1 MSSEVKPRLR
11 GTDINKKLK
20 MKINARRPQIASNVA
35 PLNPWYIAGFTDG
48 EGSWGVTIS
57 KNLRETGYTVL
68 PKFTIGLHACDIALL
83 ERIAAQFGV
92 GGIYVGSNNLVR
104 WQVSSVRDLVNVIIP
119 FFEKYPLVSQKRADF
134 ELFKQIVELINNKEH
149 LTPAGLQ
156 KIVNLKASLNLG
168 NSGELKAL
176 FPNTIPVA
184 RPLVKFTGIPNPHW
198 LSGFTDA
205 DGCFYV
211 STYASPKSKLGMAV
225 QLVFVV
231 TQHVRDQKLLE
242 GLIDYIGCGRYSK
255 RKEAGDFK
263 VLSIADINK
272 KIIPF
277 FSEYQL
283 QGVKSH
289 NLADFR
295 SVARFQIMEAKG
307 HLTTEGLEQ
316 IQAIKMGMNKGRV
329 S

>member
-1 MSSEVKPRLR
+1 
-11 GTDINKKLK
+11 
-20 MKINARRPQIASNVA
+20 
-35 PLNPWYIAGFTDG
+35 
-48 EGSWGVTIS
+48 
-57 KNLRETGYTVL
+57 
-68 PKFTIGLHACDIALL
+68 
-83 ERIAAQFGV
+83 
-92 GGIYVGSNNLVR
+92 
-104 WQVSSVRDLVNVIIP
+104 
-119 FFEKYPLVSQKRADF
+119 
-134 ELFKQIVELINNKEH
+134 
-149 LTPAGLQ
+149 
-156 KIVNLKASLNLG
+156 
-168 NSGELKAL
+168 
-176 FPNTIPVA
+176 
-184 RPLVKFTGIPNPHW
+184 
-198 LSGFTDA
+198 
-205 DGCFYV
+205 
-211 STYASPKSKLGMAV
+211 MAV

-283 QGVKSH
+283 QGVKSQ
-289 NLADFR
+289 NFADFR
-295 SVARFQIMEAKG
+295 SVAQIMEAKG

>member
-1 MSSEVKPRLR
+1 M
-11 GTDINKKLK
+11 
-20 MKINARRPQIASNVA
+20 
-35 PLNPWYIAGFTDG
+35 
-48 EGSWGVTIS
+48 
-57 KNLRETGYTVL
+57 
-68 PKFTIGLHACDIALL
+68 
-83 ERIAAQFGV
+83 
-92 GGIYVGSNNLVR
+92 
-104 WQVSSVRDLVNVIIP
+104 IIP

-156 KIVNLKASLNLG
+156 KIVNLKAALNLG
-168 NSGELKAL
+168 NSGEL
-176 FPNTIPVA
+176 
-184 RPLVKFTGIPNPHW
+184 
-198 LSGFTDA
+198 
-205 DGCFYV
+205 
-211 STYASPKSKLGMAV
+211 
-225 QLVFVV
+225 
-231 TQHVRDQKLLE
+231 
-242 GLIDYIGCGRYSK
+242 
-255 RKEAGDFK
+255 K

-289 NLADFR
+289 NFADFR
-295 SVARFQIMEAKG
+295 SVAQIMEAKG

>member
-1 MSSEVKPRLR
+1 M
-11 GTDINKKLK
+11 
-20 MKINARRPQIASNVA
+20 
-35 PLNPWYIAGFTDG
+35 
-48 EGSWGVTIS
+48 
-57 KNLRETGYTVL
+57 
-68 PKFTIGLHACDIALL
+68 
-83 ERIAAQFGV
+83 
-92 GGIYVGSNNLVR
+92 
-104 WQVSSVRDLVNVIIP
+104 IIP

-149 LTPAGLQ
+149 QTLAGIQ

-176 FPNTIPVA
+176 FPETIPVA
-184 RPLVKFTGIPNPHW
+184 RPLVEFTRVPNPHW

-205 DGCFYV
+205 DGCFFV
-211 STYASPKSKLGMAV
+211 STYASPKSKLDMAV

-242 GLIDYIGCGRYSK
+242 GLVDYLGCGRYSK

-263 VLSIADINK
+263 VLSIGDINK

-283 QGVKSH
+283 QGVKSQ
-289 NLADFR
+289 NFADFR
-295 SVARFQIMEAKG
+295 SVAQIMEVKG